1 MDIKQ
6 IKFKDFTCN
15 VVKFY
20 YLNNRTAIRLVDC
33 EDGMPV
39 LTATV
44 NLPEHDIEE
53 DEVLIKSWSENEG
66 IEELL
71 VNENV
76 IGPKIKEIPAGFATA
91 TLHKLLI

>member
-6 IKFKDFTCN
+6 INFKDIKCN
-15 VVKFY
+15 VTKFY
-20 YLNNRTAIRLVDC
+20 YKNDRTAIKLIDS

-44 NLPEHDIEE
+44 NLPDEDINE

-66 IEELL
+66 IEEIL
-71 VNENV
+71 VKENI
-76 IGPKIKEIPAGFATA
+76 IGPKIKDIPAGFANA